1 MLKNQCLIKCPYPE
15 LGQDIPALDIFSSE
29 TDLPV
34 SVVLIAL
41 EISKRHLENSVFQTL

>member
-1 MLKNQCLIKCPYPE
+1 MCAYPE

-34 SVVLIAL
+34 SLVLIL
-41 EISKRHLENSVFQTL
+41 VKISERHLENSVFQTL